1 MPGWDVSPSG
11 VGAVVSRVGD
21 VMDILDDI
29 VQAYGKDM
37 EGAATSA
44 GTLAP
49 GGANGAHQGQG
60 GLVAAALAEF
70 MTGRADELQFTGVRV
85 VKPGGWPVPSPGGWP
100 TCSEARSGR
109 PGPPPPRS
117 YR

>member
-49 GGANGAHQGQG
+49 GGRTAR
-60 GLVAAALAEF
+60 
-70 MTGRADELQFTGVRV
+70 TRGRADS
-85 VKPGGWPVPSPGGWP
+85 WPPPSP
-100 TCSEARSGR
+100 SS
-109 PGPPPPRS
+109 
-117 YR
+117 